1 MWRSN
6 KSCLP
11 VTLCVETSSEGLRLV
26 SEIRAVGKSENSEA
40 NTNLLSIP
48 FRLKGLSHIV

>member
-26 SEIRAVGKSENSEA
+26 SETRAMGKSEKSEA
-40 NTNLLSIP
+40 NIHLQ
-48 FRLKGLSHIV
+48 